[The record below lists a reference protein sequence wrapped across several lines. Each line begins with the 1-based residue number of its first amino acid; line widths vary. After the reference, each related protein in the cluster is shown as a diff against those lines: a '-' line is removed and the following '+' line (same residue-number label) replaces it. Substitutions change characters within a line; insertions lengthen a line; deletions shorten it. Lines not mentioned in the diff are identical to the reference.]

1 MVTGKGPVPRQAPRQ
16 RPIGV
21 PPALQ
26 PRRPIARFALF
37 AGGQGLRHSY
47 GGHYNAP
54 SRARWLPSWLPVAPL
69 FERRAPMIQINGES
83 MTLRMKDE
91 VIATDLLRRACCG
104 QRGRLLDRLDAPR
117 PPVLPQR
124 GDHGPDP
131 RRAPGRRLSPTA
143 TAPSPCSALVV
154 AMVSA
159 RACRSGVAVCTKAES
174 QVTWLPG
181 GRLAR
186 HAADTAD

>member
-1 MVTGKGPVPRQAPRQ
+1 LRGAKGYVP
-16 RPIGV
+16 
-21 PPALQ
+21 
-26 PRRPIARFALF
+26 
-37 AGGQGLRHSY
+37 SY
-47 GGHYNAP
+47 DGHCNAP
-54 SRARWLPSWLPVAPL
+54 SRARWLPSRLPVAPL

-91 VIATDLLRRACCG
+91 VIATDLLRRARCG

-117 PPVLPQR
+117 PPVLSQR

-143 TAPSPCSALVV
+143 IARGGWPPRAPSPCSALVV

-159 RACRSGVAVCTKAES
+159 RACRSGAAVCAKAES
-174 QVTWLPG
+174 QVTWVPG

-186 HAADTAD
+186 HAADTAG

>member
-1 MVTGKGPVPRQAPRQ
+1 
-16 RPIGV
+16 
-21 PPALQ
+21 
-26 PRRPIARFALF
+26 
-37 AGGQGLRHSY
+37 
-47 GGHYNAP
+47 
-54 SRARWLPSWLPVAPL
+54 
-69 FERRAPMIQINGES
+69 MIQINGES

-91 VIATDLLRRACCG
+91 SSRRIRYGEHAAANG
-104 QRGRLLDRLDAPR
+104 GGSWIVSTHPARLFSRNE
-117 PPVLPQR
+117 
-124 GDHGPDP
+124 DHGPDP

-143 TAPSPCSALVV
+143 TARGGWPPRAPSPCSALVV

-174 QVTWLPG
+174 QVTWVPG